1 MPTLDLTLLIAFG
14 TLCLAGL
21 GAAAW
26 CFRKS
31 LRVSNERDGDLKM
44 FFWALGGL
52 AGLILAGMSA
62 AYILIPIIIH
72 HF

>member
-1 MPTLDLTLLIAFG
+1 MPTLDLTLSLVFG
-14 TLCLAGL
+14 TLFLAGL
-21 GAAAW
+21 AGAAW

-31 LRVSNERDGDLKM
+31 LRVSNQRDGDLKM
-44 FFWALGGL
+44 FFWAMGGL

-72 HF
+72 HL